1 MTDTT
6 CPSCDAPAPA
16 GARSCARCGYRF
28 LEAGQGSRERPS
40 LRPVALCAGALA
52 VAGAAAVLAV
62 GALGGGDGDA
72 ARSSEPQAHLDMLSE
87 HPISHARRRAAPQ
100 AALHRHAQRR
110 ERLVR
115 CSGRLP
121 KPAHSVRRC
130 LVHYPGGIER
140 RVILLTTANGAE
152 LIEQALR
159 WSTSSSSSCSCW
171 SRSPC

>member
-40 LRPVALCAGALA
+40 LRPVALYAGALA

-62 GALGGGDGDA
+62 GALGGGDGDV
-72 ARSSEPQAHLDMLSE
+72 ARSSEPQAHLEMLSE
-87 HPISHARRRAAPQ
+87 HPISTPAA
-100 AALHRHAQRR
+100 
-110 ERLVR
+110 ERLLKQRYIGTRNDESASVR
-115 CSGRLP
+115 CSGRVP

-152 LIEQALR
+152 VI
-159 WSTSSSSSCSCW
+159 SK
-171 SRSPC
+171 P

>member
-6 CPSCDAPAPA
+6 CPSCDALAPA
-16 GARSCARCGYRF
+16 GARSCTRCGYRF
-28 LEAGQGSRERPS
+28 LEAGPGPRERPS

-62 GALGGGDGDA
+62 GALGGGDGDV
-72 ARSSEPQAHLDMLSE
+72 ARSSEPQAHLDIISE
-87 HPISHARRRAAPQ
+87 HPISTPAAEG
-100 AALHRHAQRR
+100 LLKQRYIGTR
-110 ERLVR
+110 NDESASVR
-115 CSGRLP
+115 CSGRVP

-152 LIEQALR
+152 VI
-159 WSTSSSSSCSCW
+159 SK
-171 SRSPC
+171 P

>member
-16 GARSCARCGYRF
+16 GARSCTRCGYRF
-28 LEAGQGSRERPS
+28 LEAGPGPRERPS
-40 LRPVALCAGALA
+40 LRPVALYAGALA

-62 GALGGGDGDA
+62 GALGGGGGDV
-72 ARSSEPQAHLDMLSE
+72 ARSSEPQAHLDMLAE
-87 HPISHARRRAAPQ
+87 HPISTPAA
-100 AALHRHAQRR
+100 
-110 ERLVR
+110 ERLLKRRYIGTRNDESASVR
-115 CSGRLP
+115 CSGRMP

-152 LIEQALR
+152 VI
-159 WSTSSSSSCSCW
+159 SK
-171 SRSPC
+171 P

>member
-40 LRPVALCAGALA
+40 LRPFALYAGALA

-62 GALGGGDGDA
+62 GALGGGDGDV

-87 HPISHARRRAAPQ
+87 HPISTPAA
-100 AALHRHAQRR
+100 
-110 ERLVR
+110 ERLLKQRYIGTRNDESASVR
-115 CSGRLP
+115 CSGRVP

-152 LIEQALR
+152 VI
-159 WSTSSSSSCSCW
+159 SK
-171 SRSPC
+171 P